1 MELTILLAM
10 KVYLKA
16 GVVEQTLHLGEAETP
31 WVKNLAE
38 AVEEALGLRSERA
51 IITHR

>member
-1 MELTILLAM
+1 MVELTILLAM
-10 KVYLKA
+10 EVYLEG

-38 AVEEALGLRSERA
+38 AVEEALGIEVRESN
-51 IITHR
+51 HSS